1 MKIPKIKLSKRSKDR
16 IVIYGAMTVYALG
29 AALYGAFNYLD
40 GSESSWNM
48 LTSKTDE
55 DGNTFWRNGDS
66 DDKDAQYL
74 MFGKKATSMARDA
87 LEKGKTVALAVMED
101 KEDKEDNDGQE
112 DG

>member
-1 MKIPKIKLSKRSKDR
+1 MKIPKIKLSKRSKDK
-16 IVIYGAMTVYALG
+16 IIMYGAMTVYAFG

-40 GSESSWNM
+40 GSESSWNT

-55 DGNTFWRNGDS
+55 DGNTFWRNSDS

-87 LEKGKTVALAVMED
+87 LEKGKTVALTVM
-101 KEDKEDNDGQE
+101 KDKEDNDGQE
-112 DG
+112 DS